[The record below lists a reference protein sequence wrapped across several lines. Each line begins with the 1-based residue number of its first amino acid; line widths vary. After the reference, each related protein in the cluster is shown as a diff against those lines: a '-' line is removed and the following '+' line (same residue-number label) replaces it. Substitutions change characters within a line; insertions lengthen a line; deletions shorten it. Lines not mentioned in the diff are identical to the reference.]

1 MLFAVESGVRIQDS
15 TTSTQEKSKRVLP
28 GHVREIPFLPVC
40 DMDFTSAKK
49 KYDLMVEIEVTPG
62 GTRPDP
68 GIKTTGIPA
77 PTADEQKSFFE
88 SIFRTQVKPA
98 VLSLVPPFNEQYACK
113 EIDNLPKSLPDRL
126 YREECVVLEYE
137 ELRQ

>member
-1 MLFAVESGVRIQDS
+1 MLFAVESGVRIQDP
-15 TTSTQEKSKRVLP
+15 TTSTKEKSKRVLP

-49 KYDLMVEIEVTPG
+49 KYDLMVEIEVTPS

-77 PTADEQKSFFE
+77 PTPDEQKFLFE
-88 SIFRTQVKPA
+88 SIFRTRVKPA

-113 EIDNLPKSLPDRL
+113 EIDSS
-126 YREECVVLEYE
+126 
-137 ELRQ
+137 